1 MEHAGLDE
9 WAFRIITRR
18 RPCLLPEK
26 KKFNEGEIYE
36 SGQSA
41 D

>member
-1 MEHAGLDE
+1 MERAGLDE
-9 WAFRIITRR
+9 WAFRYHNA
-18 RPCLLPEK
+18 PAPVSLPEE

-41 D
+41 A